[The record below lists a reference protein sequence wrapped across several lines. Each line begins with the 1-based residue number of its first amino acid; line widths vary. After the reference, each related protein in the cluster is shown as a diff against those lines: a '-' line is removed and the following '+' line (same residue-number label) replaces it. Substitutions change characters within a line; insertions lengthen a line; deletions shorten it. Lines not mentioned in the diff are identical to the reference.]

1 MIRSSLRP
9 GALFAALILA
19 AACQPAAPVVDQ
31 AAEEATVLQFARDFA
46 AAEASNDDDAVMA
59 FWWDDAVMQ
68 PPNAPTIQGAEAIRA
83 MYETVTFESM
93 EVGELTARVSGD
105 LAAVW
110 GPFAATVVIEGV
122 GRLVNDNK
130 FIVVLE
136 RRDGVWKAIENTW
149 NSNLPPMAPSPV
161 EE

>member
-1 MIRSSLRP
+1 V
-9 GALFAALILA
+9 
-19 AACQPAAPVVDQ
+19 PVVDMATEQ
-31 AAEEATVLQFARDFA
+31 EAVLQFARDFA

-83 MYETVTFESM
+83 MYEMVTFESM

-105 LAAVW
+105 LAVVW
-110 GPFAATVVIEGV
+110 GPFMATVVIEGV
-122 GRLVNDNK
+122 GRMVNDNK

-136 RRDGVWKAIENTW
+136 RRDGVWKAIENSW
-149 NSNLPPMAPSPV
+149 NSNLPPTAPPSV